1 MAGSHKPGY
10 IFSVFVRINKVVF
23 DEIILISDHFFGKIF
38 RIKVK
43 FCRKMNN
50 VDETIIVTVVV
61 RVTAR
66 YRCVST

>member
-1 MAGSHKPGY
+1 MACGHEPGN
-10 IFSVFVRINKVVF
+10 IFSVFVCFHKVVF
-23 DEIILISDHFFGKIF
+23 DEIILVSDHFFGKIF
-38 RIKVK
+38 GIKVK

-50 VDETIIVTVVV
+50 VDETIVVTVVV